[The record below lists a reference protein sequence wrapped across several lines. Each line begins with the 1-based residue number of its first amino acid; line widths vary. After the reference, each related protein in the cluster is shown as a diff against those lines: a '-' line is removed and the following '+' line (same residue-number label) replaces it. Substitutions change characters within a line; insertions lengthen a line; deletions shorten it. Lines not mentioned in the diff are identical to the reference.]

1 MLLLSKYH
9 GCGNDFL
16 ITEKQGLTSAQKCA
30 LAKKL
35 CERHI
40 GIGADGMIFLKRNPL
55 TMEIYNSDGS
65 SAPMCGNGIRCL
77 AKYALDQNIIN
88 QNDFYVYTK
97 AGIKALHIH
106 SKQPFSVSVN
116 MGKAS
121 FDPHDTMLKDQR
133 LINYPL
139 RIENQLFNLTT
150 VFMTTLHTVLFIEHD
165 PVYVLKKFGKA
176 IHEHPLF
183 PQKTNVNF
191 VRVIDRS
198 HLSVSTYERGAGM
211 TLACGSGCCAAAYV
225 AWLQKL
231 VDSPVQISLPQ
242 GNLQILI
249 DEKECLIMRGGA
261 EKIVDAFVTI
271 PIL

>member
-1 MLLLSKYH
+1 MLSLSKYH

-16 ITEKQGLTSAQKCA
+16 ITEEKGLTPAQKCA
-30 LAKKL
+30 LSKNL
-35 CERHI
+35 CERHT
-40 GIGADGMIFLKRNPL
+40 GIGADGMIFLKSDPL

-65 SAPMCGNGIRCL
+65 SAPMCGNGIRCF
-77 AKYALDQNIIN
+77 AKYVLDRNIIT
-88 QNDFYVYTK
+88 QNDFYVHTE
-97 AGIKALHIH
+97 AGRKALHIH
-106 SKQPFSVSVN
+106 SKYPFSVSVN

-139 RIENQLFNLTT
+139 RIENRLFDITT
-150 VFMTTLHTVLFIEHD
+150 VFMTTLHTVLFVDQE
-165 PVYVLKKFGKA
+165 PVHTLKKFGKV

-191 VRVIDRS
+191 VRVINRS

-231 VDSPVQISLPQ
+231 VDSQVHISLPK
-242 GNLQILI
+242 GTLQIQI
-249 DEKECLIMRGGA
+249 DEQECLIMRGGA
-261 EKIVDAFVTI
+261 EKIMDAFVTI
-271 PIL
+271 PVL